1 MAKVI
6 KRGSIDPAQANP
18 DGSLPGVSRR
28 APVIER
34 STVEAK
40 SQAQDIRARAQAEA
54 DEILDNARR
63 EAEALLSQAKE
74 KGYAQGRDQGASEL
88 VEAVARSSKRLQQIE
103 NQLVPQIKD
112 LALGIAKKILGK
124 ELSSRPE
131 AVVELVRQALA
142 EKARQRREISLRVNP
157 EDLVVIRENRG
168 ELLEILSRAQE
179 ISIREDPDV
188 ARFGVII
195 ETDAGTIDAQLET
208 QLAVLEGVLKSMP

>member
-6 KRGSIDPAQANP
+6 KRGSIDSTDLTP
-18 DGSLPGVSRR
+18 DGSLPSVSRR

-54 DEILDNARR
+54 DDILNHARQ
-63 EAEALLSQAKE
+63 EAEAILAQAKE
-74 KGYAQGRDQGASEL
+74 QGYAQGRDQGASEL
-88 VEAVARSSKRLQQIE
+88 VEAVARSSQRLQQIE
-103 NQLVPQIKD
+103 GQLVPQIKD

-131 AVVELVRQALA
+131 AVVELVKQALA
-142 EKARQRREISLRVNP
+142 EKARQRKEISLRVNP
-157 EDLVVIRENRG
+157 EDLQIIRENRA
-168 ELLEILSRAQE
+168 ELLEVLSRAQE

>member
-6 KRGSIDPAQANP
+6 KRGSIDSPELSG
-18 DGSLPGVSRR
+18 DGSVPDINRR

-54 DEILDNARR
+54 DEVLENARR
-63 EAEALLSQAKE
+63 EAEAIRAQAKE
-74 KGYAQGRDQGASEL
+74 EGYGEGRDQGAREL
-88 VEAVARSSKRLQQIE
+88 VEAVARSSQRLQQIE

-112 LALGIAKKILGK
+112 LALGIARKILGR

-131 AVVELVRQALA
+131 AVVELVRQALG

-157 EDLVVIRENRG
+157 EDLNSIRESRG
-168 ELLEILSRAQE
+168 ELLEVLSRAQE

-188 ARFGVII
+188 DRYGVII

-208 QLAVLEGVLKSMP
+208 QLAALEGVLKSMP